1 MKQFW
6 TLMVIVALM
15 TVSLVSC
22 GSEEEVAIG
31 EDEVVSMLNAVNPIQ
46 LTEAQRQMRDNN
58 NEFAWRLFRAVRETD
73 GNQGNTIMSPLSV
86 TYLLGMMGA
95 GAAGNTRDEI
105 SATLGFGDDAMAVN
119 EYCKTMIDGAATV
132 DPAATVKIANCVE
145 VNSALGINLLSQ
157 YVDDMKHYYYAQ
169 IEAMDF
175 TKSNALN
182 IINNWCKDNTEGM
195 IPRILD
201 EINPNAAMY
210 MLNAIYFKADW
221 ASKFNKDYTRKM
233 DFTLDNGTTVKRDIM
248 HIKAHAFYGHDEKC
262 ATLRLPFGNGAY
274 SMYVLLPAEG
284 LSLEDFIQGMTIQD
298 LNAHLYNIGTGDID
312 VLLPKFE
319 TSSDIKLKEPLN
331 SMGITSAFDP
341 QRADFSNMTTASLYV
356 SLMLQKAKI
365 EINEDGGKAAAVTI
379 AGYVLT
385 SVGTT
390 PSFDFHA
397 TRPFLYLILE
407 ESTHSIFF
415 IGTFQGGNE

>member
-6 TLMVIVALM
+6 TLMVIVALTQM
-15 TVSLVSC
+15 ALVSC
-22 GSEEEVAIG
+22 GSEEEMTIG
-31 EDEVVSMLNAVNPIQ
+31 EDEVVSMLNTVNPIQ

-58 NEFAWRLFRAVRETD
+58 NEFAWRLFRAERETN
-73 GNQGNTIMSPLSV
+73 GNQGNTIMSPMSV
-86 TYLLGMMGA
+86 TYLLGMMDA
-95 GAAGNTRDEI
+95 GAAGDTRDEI
-105 SATLGFGDDAMAVN
+105 TATLGFGDDVKAVN
-119 EYCKTMIDGAATV
+119 EYCKKIIDGSAAA
-132 DPAATVKIANCVE
+132 DPTATVKIANCVE
-145 VNSALGINLLSQ
+145 VNSALGLNLLSQ
-157 YVDDMKHYYYAQ
+157 YVDDMSHYYYAQ
-169 IEAMDF
+169 IDALDF

-182 IINNWCKDNTEGM
+182 IINNWCNDNTEGM

-201 EINPNAAMY
+201 KINPNAAMY

-221 ASKFNKDYTRKM
+221 AAKFNKDSTRKM
-233 DFTLDNGTTVKRDIM
+233 DFTLDNGTTIKRDIM
-248 HIKAHAFYGHDEKC
+248 HIKARALYGHDETC

-274 SMYVLLPAEG
+274 SMFVLLPAEG

-298 LNAHLYNIGTGDID
+298 LNRHLYSIYTSDVD

-319 TSSDIKLKEPLN
+319 TSSDIKLIETLN
-331 SMGITSAFDP
+331 NMGITSAFDP
-341 QRADFSNMTTASLYV
+341 LRADFSNMTTASLYV
-356 SLMLQKAKI
+356 SQMLQKAKI

-385 SVGTT
+385 STGST
-390 PSFDFHA
+390 PYFNFHA

-415 IGTFQGGNE
+415 IGTFQGGND